1 MKIIVNQPRSSYFVG
16 GAEMISFEHAINF
29 SKLGH
34 DVYFFTI
41 LPKSIGLEY
50 SSQFKNFYDKYYNKI
65 HIIEI
70 NQDENI
76 KYIYNIK
83 PGEDRC
89 RWNIE
94 SIHYNQKLYEYL
106 AKEKKKFDIIF
117 SYYNL
122 DAVFLP
128 RNLIHKNVLYLC
140 GIPREQNDFQGSFL
154 SSYDIVLAISKE
166 VKESWGKY
174 YKNEMNIVS
183 TGVDCERFS
192 LKKFD
197 KSKEITLLYVGRL
210 ISRKNVDKII
220 NSFESLKDKYKL
232 KLLIVGDGPDRE
244 RLERISSNC
253 TFTGIVSDTEI
264 YYKKADIFIS
274 PSEFGEGLQGTIL
287 EAMSCGLTVVATDTQ
302 INRQMLDGGRGF
314 LVEQTVES
322 VIDGIIKAIN
332 ADRKEIGEKS
342 RKYVSDNY
350 NWMNKTNEILE
361 VYK

>member
-16 GAEMISFEHAINF
+16 GAEMISLDHAINF
-29 SKLGH
+29 LKLGH
-34 DVYFFTI
+34 EVYFFTI
-41 LPKSIGLEY
+41 SPESVGLEY
-50 SSQFKNFYDKYYNKI
+50 SPQFKIFYEKYHSKI

-76 KYIYNIK
+76 KYIYDIK

-94 SIHYNQKLYEYL
+94 SIYYNQKLYEYI
-106 AKEKKKFDIIF
+106 AKKRKKYDVIF

-122 DAVFLP
+122 DAVFIP
-128 RNLIHKNVLYLC
+128 RALIHKNALYLC

-154 SSYDIVLAISKE
+154 SSYDIVFAISYE
-166 VKESWGKY
+166 VKESWKKY
-174 YKNEMNIVS
+174 YKNEMHIIT

-232 KLLIVGDGPDRE
+232 KLLIIGDGPDRD
-244 RLERISSNC
+244 RLEKISDNC
-253 TFTGIVSDTEI
+253 VFTGIVSNTET
-264 YYKKADIFIS
+264 YYKNADILIS
-274 PSEFGEGLQGTIL
+274 PSAFGEGLQGTIL
-287 EAMSCGLTVVATDTQ
+287 EAMSCGLTVIATNTQ
-302 INRQMLDGGRGF
+302 INKQLLDNGRGF
-314 LVEQTVES
+314 LVKPIVEY
-322 VIDGIIKAIN
+322 IIEGIIKSIN

-342 RKYVSDNY
+342 RKYVLDNY
-350 NWMNKTNEILE
+350 NWINKTNEILE
-361 VYK
+361 VLK